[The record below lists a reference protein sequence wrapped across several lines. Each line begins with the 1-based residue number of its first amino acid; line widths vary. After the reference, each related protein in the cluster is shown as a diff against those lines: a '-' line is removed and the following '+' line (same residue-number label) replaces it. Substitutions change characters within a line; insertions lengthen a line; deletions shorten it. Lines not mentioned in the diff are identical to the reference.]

1 MRKTL
6 AAAITLI
13 TLCTALA
20 IPARLAAQEQQ
31 EHNNKLPHYGVIDL
45 GTLGGTVSGALAI
58 NSKGWVTGFSSLP
71 GCRFPLMR
79 RLWCFHSVFTVNV

>member
-1 MRKTL
+1 VAQTWRGSKKVRKTL

-45 GTLGGTVSGALAI
+45 GTLGGTVS
-58 NSKGWVTGFSSLP
+58 V
-71 GCRFPLMR
+71 
-79 RLWCFHSVFTVNV
+79 VFR